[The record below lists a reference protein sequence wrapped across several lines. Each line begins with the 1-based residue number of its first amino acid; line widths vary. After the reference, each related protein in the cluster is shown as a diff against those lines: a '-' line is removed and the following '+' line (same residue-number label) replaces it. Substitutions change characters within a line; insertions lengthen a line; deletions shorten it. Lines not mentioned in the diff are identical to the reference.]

1 MNLKL
6 KKKCIFLPEGIPMI
20 PSIQYSEIWKAPNSP
35 ISRNM
40 SSINMMLIFF
50 MRIIKKY
57 QIYYFLI
64 QGILMLSITFFEHGN
79 EGSE

>member
-1 MNLKL
+1 M
-6 KKKCIFLPEGIPMI
+6 FLPEGIPMI
-20 PSIQYSEIWKAPNSP
+20 PSIQYSEIWNAPNSP

-40 SSINMMLIFF
+40 SSINMMPILFT
-50 MRIIKKY
+50 RIIKKY

-64 QGILMLSITFFEHGN
+64 QEILILSITFFEHKN